1 MKKRRLQ
8 IKIFLFSTLVIIL
21 GVLSALYAV
30 FCRDGSYNKVK
41 IETPTEST
49 SEPIT
54 EEASEEPITDNA
66 NEEPPSEEPSSSD
79 VPEENPSEPEVPSE
93 NPTVSW
99 SSYDPMAEL
108 AGENWAV
115 TLISKAYPLD
125 RKYSPL
131 LSPVI
136 EGSSVTADSRVS
148 EAYQLMYADALTAGY
163 VLTPYSAY
171 CSYQGQQTLYNN
183 KIQSF
188 VFQGMSEEEAKSN
201 AEKRIEPAG
210 CSENG
215 AGLAVDIISASAGFA
230 STNEYKWLTQNAYKY
245 GFVLR
250 YPNDKTDV
258 TGMIYQPWH
267 WRYVGVEAAAEMKNN
282 NQCLEEYLGTVKN

>member
-8 IKIFLFSTLVIIL
+8 IKIFLFGALVVIL
-21 GVLSALYAV
+21 GVLLALYIA
-30 FCRDGSYNKVK
+30 FCRGGSYNEVK

-49 SEPIT
+49 T
-54 EEASEEPITDNA
+54 EATTEAPTLDTSA
-66 NEEPPSEEPSSSD
+66 NEEEPSEEAHDDSTTE
-79 VPEENPSEPEVPSE
+79 PEESSTEAPVK
-93 NPTVSW
+93 W
-99 SSYDPMAEL
+99 SSYDPLAEL
-108 AGENWAV
+108 AGEKWAL
-115 TLISKAYPLD
+115 TLINKTYPLD
-125 RKYSPL
+125 KKYSPT
-131 LSPVI
+131 LSPVV

-148 EAYQLMYADALTAGY
+148 EAYQLMYADALKAGY

-171 CSYQGQQTLYNN
+171 CSYQGQQTIYNN

-188 VFQGMSEEEAKSN
+188 IFQGMTEDEAKQN

-215 AGLAVDIISASAGFA
+215 AGLSVDIISASAGFA
-230 STNEYKWLTQNAYKY
+230 STDEYKWLTQNAFKY

-250 YPNDKTDV
+250 YPDDKTDV

-267 WRYVGVEAAAEMKNN
+267 WRYVGIDAATEMKNN
-282 NQCLEEYLGTVKN
+282 NQCLEEYLGVVRSEN

>member
-8 IKIFLFSTLVIIL
+8 IKIFLFSALVVIL
-21 GVLSALYAV
+21 GVLLALYAA
-30 FCRDGSYNKVK
+30 FCGDGSYNEVK

-49 SEPIT
+49 T
-54 EEASEEPITDNA
+54 EATTEAPTVDTPT
-66 NEEPPSEEPSSSD
+66 NEEEPSEEVPDDSTTE
-79 VPEENPSEPEVPSE
+79 PEEDLTEAPVKWE
-93 NPTVSW
+93 
-99 SSYDPMAEL
+99 SYDPLTEL
-108 AGENWAV
+108 AGEKWAL
-115 TLISKAYPLD
+115 TLINKTYPLD
-125 RKYSPL
+125 KKYSPT

-136 EGSSVTADSRVS
+136 EGSSIAADSRVS
-148 EAYQLMYADALTAGY
+148 EAYKLMYTDALTAGY

-171 CSYQGQQTLYNN
+171 CSYQGQQTIYNN

-188 VFQGMSEEEAKSN
+188 IFQGMTEDEAKTN

-215 AGLAVDIISASAGFA
+215 AGLSVDIISASAGFA
-230 STNEYKWLTQNAYKY
+230 STDEYKWLTQNAFKY

-250 YPNDKTDV
+250 YPNDKTDI

-267 WRYVGVEAAAEMKNN
+267 WRYVGVEAATEMKNN
-282 NQCLEEYLGTVKN
+282 NQCLEEYLGVVSTEN

>member
-8 IKIFLFSTLVIIL
+8 IKIFLFGALVVIL
-21 GVLSALYAV
+21 GVLSALYAA
-30 FCRDGSYNKVK
+30 FCSDGNYNEVK

-49 SEPIT
+49 TT
-54 EEASEEPITDNA
+54 ETTTQAP
-66 NEEPPSEEPSSSD
+66 EEPSSEEEEPLSEEIPD
-79 VPEENPSEPEVPSE
+79 ESSTEPEESSTEA
-93 NPTVSW
+93 PTNW
-99 SSYDPMAEL
+99 ASYDPVAEL
-108 AGENWAV
+108 AGEKWAL
-115 TLISKAYPLD
+115 TLINKAYPLD
-125 RKYSPL
+125 KKYSPT
-131 LSPVI
+131 LSPVV

-163 VLTPYSAY
+163 VLTPYSGY
-171 CSYQGQQTLYNN
+171 CSYQGQQTIYNN

-188 VFQGMSEEEAKSN
+188 IFQGMTEDEAKQN

-215 AGLAVDIISASAGFA
+215 AGLSVDIISASAGFA
-230 STNEYKWLTQNAYKY
+230 STDEYKWLTQNAFKY

-250 YPNDKTDV
+250 YPDDKTDV

-267 WRYVGVEAAAEMKNN
+267 WRYVGIDAATEMKNN
-282 NQCLEEYLGTVKN
+282 NQCLEEYLGVVNL

>member
-8 IKIFLFSTLVIIL
+8 IKIFLFGALVVIL
-21 GVLSALYAV
+21 GVLLALYIA
-30 FCRDGSYNKVK
+30 FCRDGSYNEVK

-49 SEPIT
+49 T
-54 EEASEEPITDNA
+54 EATTEATTLDTSA
-66 NEEPPSEEPSSSD
+66 NEEEPSEEAHDDSTTE
-79 VPEENPSEPEVPSE
+79 PEESSTEAPVK
-93 NPTVSW
+93 W
-99 SSYDPMAEL
+99 SSYDPLAEL
-108 AGENWAV
+108 AGEKWAL
-115 TLISKAYPLD
+115 TLINKTYPLD
-125 RKYSPL
+125 KKYSPT
-131 LSPVI
+131 LSPVV

-148 EAYQLMYADALTAGY
+148 EAYQLMYADALKAGY

-171 CSYQGQQTLYNN
+171 CSYQGQQTIYNN

-188 VFQGMSEEEAKSN
+188 IFQGMTEDEAKQN

-215 AGLAVDIISASAGFA
+215 AGLSVDIISASAGFA
-230 STNEYKWLTQNAYKY
+230 STDEYKWLTQNAFKY

-250 YPNDKTDV
+250 YPDDKTDV

-267 WRYVGVEAAAEMKNN
+267 WRYVGIDAATEMKNN
-282 NQCLEEYLGTVKN
+282 NQCLEEYLGVASTEN

>member
-8 IKIFLFSTLVIIL
+8 IKIFLFGALVVIL
-21 GVLSALYAV
+21 GVLLALYIA
-30 FCRDGSYNKVK
+30 FCRDGSYNEVK

-49 SEPIT
+49 T
-54 EEASEEPITDNA
+54 EATTEATTLDTSA
-66 NEEPPSEEPSSSD
+66 NEEEPSSTEAPADSTTE
-79 VPEENPSEPEVPSE
+79 PEESSTEA
-93 NPTVSW
+93 PTNW
-99 SSYDPMAEL
+99 KSYDPLTEL
-108 AGENWAV
+108 AGEKWAL
-115 TLISKAYPLD
+115 TLINKNYPLD
-125 RKYSPL
+125 KKYTPT
-131 LSPVI
+131 LSPVV

-148 EAYQLMYADALTAGY
+148 EAYQLMYADALKAGY

-171 CSYQGQQTLYNN
+171 CSYQGQQTIYNN

-188 VFQGMSEEEAKSN
+188 VFQGMTEDEAKQN

-215 AGLAVDIISASAGFA
+215 AGLSVDIISASAGFA
-230 STNEYKWLTQNAYKY
+230 STDEYKWLTQNAYKY

-250 YPNDKTDV
+250 YPDDKVDI

-267 WRYVGVEAAAEMKNN
+267 WRYVGIETATEMKNN
-282 NQCLEEYLGTVKN
+282 NQCLEEYLGIVKAEN

>member
-8 IKIFLFSTLVIIL
+8 IKIFLFGALVVIL
-21 GVLSALYAV
+21 GVLLALYIA
-30 FCRDGSYNKVK
+30 FCRDGSYNEVK

-49 SEPIT
+49 T
-54 EEASEEPITDNA
+54 EATTEATTLDTSAGE
-66 NEEPPSEEPSSSD
+66 EEPSSTETPDDSTTE
-79 VPEENPSEPEVPSE
+79 PEESSTEA
-93 NPTVSW
+93 PTNW
-99 SSYDPMAEL
+99 KSYDPLTEL
-108 AGENWAV
+108 AGEKWAL
-115 TLISKAYPLD
+115 TLINKNYPLD
-125 RKYSPL
+125 KKYTPT
-131 LSPVI
+131 LSPVV

-148 EAYQLMYADALTAGY
+148 EAYQLMYADALKAGY

-171 CSYQGQQTLYNN
+171 CSYQGQQTIYNN

-188 VFQGMSEEEAKSN
+188 IFQGMTEDEAKQN

-215 AGLAVDIISASAGFA
+215 AGLSVDIISASAGFA
-230 STNEYKWLTQNAYKY
+230 STDEYKWLTQNASKY

-250 YPNDKTDV
+250 YPDDKVDI

-267 WRYVGVEAAAEMKNN
+267 WRYVGIEAATEMKNT
-282 NQCLEEYLGTVKN
+282 NQCLEEYLGIVKAEN

>member
-8 IKIFLFSTLVIIL
+8 IKIFLFGALVVIL
-21 GVLSALYAV
+21 GVLLALYIA
-30 FCRDGSYNKVK
+30 FCRDGSYNEVK

-49 SEPIT
+49 T
-54 EEASEEPITDNA
+54 EATTEATTLDTSA
-66 NEEPPSEEPSSSD
+66 NEEEPSEEVPDDSTTE
-79 VPEENPSEPEVPSE
+79 PEESSTEAPVK
-93 NPTVSW
+93 W
-99 SSYDPMAEL
+99 SSYDPLTEL
-108 AGENWAV
+108 AGEKWAL
-115 TLISKAYPLD
+115 TLINKTYPLD
-125 RKYSPL
+125 KKYSPT
-131 LSPVI
+131 LSPVV

-148 EAYQLMYADALTAGY
+148 EAYQLMYADALKAGY

-171 CSYQGQQTLYNN
+171 CSYQGQQTIYNN

-188 VFQGMSEEEAKSN
+188 IFQGMTEDEAKQN

-215 AGLAVDIISASAGFA
+215 AGLSVDIISASAGFA
-230 STNEYKWLTQNAYKY
+230 STDEYKWLTQNAFKY

-250 YPNDKTDV
+250 YPDDKTDV

-267 WRYVGVEAAAEMKNN
+267 WRYVGIDAATEMKNN
-282 NQCLEEYLGTVKN
+282 NQCLEEYLGVVSTEN